1 MVIHGKKE
9 KVLPKSDCTVVTGG
23 LQIEKERDWGEGG
36 GGGTLLRI
44 KVVFAPDN

>member
-9 KVLPKSDCTVVTGG
+9 KVVPKNDCVVVDGD
-23 LQIEKERDWGEGG
+23 LKIEKERVGEGG
-36 GGGTLLRI
+36 GGGSLLRI

>member
-9 KVLPKSDCTVVTGG
+9 KVVPKSDCVVVAGD
-23 LQIEKERDWGEGG
+23 LKIEKERVDEGG
-36 GGGTLLRI
+36 GSGSLLRI